1 MEENKEASLS
11 KLASWGNSA
20 LNPDLSV
27 DLMNNIDV
35 LLMRH
40 KMKHPRF
47 MEDADR
53 IKLIQAELKAQKEGK
68 Q

>member
-1 MEENKEASLS
+1 MEEKKEAPLS
-11 KLASWGNSA
+11 QRASWGNSA

-40 KMKHPRF
+40 KMKHPRY
-47 MEDADR
+47 MEDAER
-53 IKLIQAELKAQKEGK
+53 VKLIQAELKAQREGK

>member
-1 MEENKEASLS
+1 MDEKKEAQLS
-11 KLASWGNSA
+11 QRASWGNPA

-27 DLMNNIDV
+27 DLMNNIDM
-35 LLMRH
+35 LIMRH
-40 KMKHPRF
+40 KLKHPQY
-47 MEDADR
+47 MEDAER